1 MEQYRY
7 DVTMRTL
14 LGEKHGTLAFSILNA
29 HVTGFLNILK
39 QRCTL
44 SGDVNEN
51 GGLTLVCTLNT
62 PVRAIPMRATGE
74 FTKDEINLSFLDKT
88 ARYSIHGIKSLQ
100 QGGKTVGED

>member
-14 LGEKHGTLAFSILNA
+14 LGEKHGTLAFSVLNA

-39 QRCTL
+39 QHCLL
-44 SGDVNEN
+44 SGDVNES

-62 PVRAIPMRATGE
+62 PVRAIPMRATGV
-74 FTKDEINLSFLDKT
+74 FTKDEIALSFPDKK
-88 ARYSIHGIKSLQ
+88 AHYSIHGIKSVQ
-100 QGGKTVGED
+100 QGGITVGEN